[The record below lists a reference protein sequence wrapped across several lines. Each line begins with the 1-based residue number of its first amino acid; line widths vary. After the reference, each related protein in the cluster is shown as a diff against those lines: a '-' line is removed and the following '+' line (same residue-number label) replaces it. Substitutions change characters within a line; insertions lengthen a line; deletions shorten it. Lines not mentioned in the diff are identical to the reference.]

1 MKVRYLGILMSLF
14 LGFSVLIAQ
23 SRDDDKT
30 TNLQRLVEVDQCVAC
45 HIDEEVLPEGLHE
58 NDIHLRVGL
67 SCAGCHGGDP
77 TSDDMDIA
85 MDPAR
90 GYVGIPDKRDLP
102 RFCGKCHS
110 DINFMRQ
117 FRPQVE
123 TDQEEQYYT
132 SRHGILLLKG
142 DTKVAV
148 CTDCHT
154 SHAVFPASDPRSSV
168 YATNVPETCKRCH
181 SDADFMAEYKIPT
194 DQYDKYAE
202 SVHGMALLKKKDVG
216 APACNDCHGNHGALP
231 PGVTSIGQVCGN
243 CHINNLQYFQ
253 KTKMAEEFKKMDLH
267 DCIECHGYH
276 EVPPTNDDMVG
287 VGEQST
293 CIDCHDEGDAGY
305 KAAVKIRQ
313 LLMDLTTTIDSAKV
327 LKKRVQIIGMD
338 DLDIEYLLKDAHQQL
353 IHARTVVHTFDPE
366 QVEEKTKTGLERA
379 REAIQLAWQEIKEHH
394 QRRRG
399 FLFATLFT
407 TLLIIGLFI
416 KLRQIEAEQ
425 KDVS

>member
-1 MKVRYLGILMSLF
+1 MKIGYLGILMSLF
-14 LGFSVLIAQ
+14 LGVGPLMAQ
-23 SRDDDKT
+23 SQDDDKT

-45 HIDEEVLPEGLHE
+45 HIDEEALPEGLHE

-90 GYVGIPDKRDLP
+90 GYVGIPDKREVP

-132 SRHGILLLKG
+132 SRHGKLLLKG

-168 YATNVPETCKRCH
+168 YPTNVPITCKKCH
-181 SDADFMAEYKIPT
+181 SDPDYMASYKIPT
-194 DQYDKYAE
+194 DQFEKYAE
-202 SVHGMALLKKKDVG
+202 SVHGQALLKKKDVG

-276 EVPPTNDDMVG
+276 SVPPTNDDMVG

-293 CIDCHDEGDAGY
+293 CIDCHDEGDEGY
-305 KAAVKIRQ
+305 KAAVQIRQ
-313 LLMDLTTTIDSAKV
+313 LLLDLTTAIDSAKV

-353 IHARTVVHTFDPE
+353 IHARTVVHTFDPK

-379 REAIQLAWQEIKEHH
+379 KEAIQLALEEIKEYH
-394 QRRRG
+394 RRRKG

-416 KLRQIEAEQ
+416 KLRQIESEQ
-425 KDVS
+425 KSES